1 MQVFSKMVNN
11 YIGSDNTDTDDANK
25 IDEKRTTYN
34 DYFKDKNAITKYK
47 LDKLKKIAKIH
58 KLRVSGKK
66 QELITRIEEYF
77 IELNSTIKIQSLF
90 RKYLSNK
97 LLRIRGPALRNRSLC
112 INESDFYTLEP
123 LSEIH
128 HSNFFSYMDA
138 SGFIYGFE
146 LNSLITMLRKQG
158 TIVNPYNRNKV
169 DFSIVKTIKYLDK
182 LTKIIYKKS
191 TAEGIGNNIDNSFI
205 NDNQSLNNRQNVL
218 LKIQAIRNKDIN
230 ARINELF
237 IEIDLLGNY
246 TQSAWFSNL
255 EKNHYLKLIL
265 DLYEIWNYRSNMSIN
280 VRNHICPYFN
290 PFNDG
295 LESVYA
301 IRNIYMNNGRNC
313 SREEIQKHALTIMEN
328 IIYTGT
334 DVEYRKLGVLHVL
347 TALTLVSI
355 PARTTL
361 PWLYES
367 IIDF

>member
-1 MQVFSKMVNN
+1 MQVFSKMLNS
-11 YIGSDNTDTDDANK
+11 YHNTDTDNTSK

-34 DYFKDKNAITKYK
+34 DYFKDKNAIAKYK
-47 LDKLKKIAKIH
+47 LDKLKKIAKVH
-58 KLRVSGKK
+58 KLHVSGKK
-66 QELITRIEEYF
+66 QDLITRIEQYF
-77 IELNSTIKIQSLF
+77 IKLNSTIKIQSLF

-97 LLRIRGPALRNRSLC
+97 LLRARGPALKERNLC

-146 LNSLITMLRKQG
+146 LSSLITMLRKQG
-158 TIVNPYNRNKV
+158 TIMNPYNRNNI

-191 TAEGIGNNIDNSFI
+191 SNGRIENNTDYSFTT
-205 NDNQSLNNRQNVL
+205 DNQLLSNRQNML
-218 LKIQAIRNKDIN
+218 LKIQAIRNKDIPT
-230 ARINELF
+230 RINELF

-246 TQSAWFSNL
+246 TQSVWFSNL
-255 EKNHYLKLIL
+255 EKNHYFKLIL
-265 DLYEIWNYRSNMSIN
+265 DLYQIWHYRSNMSIN
-280 VRNHICPYFN
+280 VRNNICPYFN

-295 LESVYA
+295 LDSVYT
-301 IRNIYMNNGRNC
+301 IRHMYMNNGRNY

-355 PARTTL
+355 PARTSL

-367 IIDF
+367 IVDF

>member
-1 MQVFSKMVNN
+1 MQVFSKMLNN
-11 YIGSDNTDTDDANK
+11 YHNTDTNNTSK
-25 IDEKRTTYN
+25 IDDKWISYN
-34 DYFKDKNAITKYK
+34 DYIKDKTSMTKYK
-47 LDKLKKIAKIH
+47 LDKLKKVAKLH

-66 QELITRIEEYF
+66 QELINRIEEYF

-97 LLRIRGPALRNRSLC
+97 LLRSRGPALRNRSLC

-169 DFSIVKTIKYLDK
+169 DFSMVKTIKHLDK
-182 LTKIIYKKS
+182 LTKIIYKKTS
-191 TAEGIGNNIDNSFI
+191 NNANIENSFI
-205 NDNQSLNNRQNVL
+205 NDEQILTNRQNVL
-218 LKIQAIRNKDIN
+218 SKIQTIRSKDIST
-230 ARINELF
+230 RITELF

-246 TQSAWFSNL
+246 TQSTWFSNL
-255 EKNHYLKLIL
+255 EQIHYLKLIL
-265 DLYEIWNYRSNMSIN
+265 DLYEIWHYRSNMSIN
-280 VRNHICPYFN
+280 VRNNICPYFH
-290 PFNDG
+290 PFVDG
-295 LESVYA
+295 LDNVYT
-301 IRNIYMNNGRNC
+301 IRHIYTHGRNY
-313 SREEIQKHALTIMEN
+313 SREEMQKYALTIIEN

-334 DVEYRKLGVLHVL
+334 DLEYRKLGTLHVL

-355 PARTTL
+355 PARISL

-367 IIDF
+367 IAIV

>member
-1 MQVFSKMVNN
+1 MQVFSKMLNHYNN
-11 YIGSDNTDTDDANK
+11 SDTDDTNK
-25 IDEKRTTYN
+25 IDEKRITYN
-34 DYFKDKNAITKYK
+34 DYFKDKNTITKYK

-77 IELNSTIKIQSLF
+77 IKLNSAIKIQSLF

-97 LLRIRGPALRNRSLC
+97 LLRSRGPALRNRSLC

-191 TAEGIGNNIDNSFI
+191 SSEHIGNNIDNSFI
-205 NDNQSLNNRQNVL
+205 TDNQSLSNRQNML
-218 LKIQAIRNKDIN
+218 LKIHNIRTKDITT
-230 ARINELF
+230 RINELF

-328 IIYTGT
+328 IIYTGS
-334 DVEYRKLGVLHVL
+334 DIEYRKLGVLHVL